1 MAKVIKYINSEV
13 WDNLINNIDSCNVID
28 ELTIILNRLSNMGIK
43 FNLKSII
50 ELLERYP
57 ELDNV
62 LYELFKDKSIVT
74 YLDILELS
82 SDEVMINFLILYAIK
97 NEIYE
102 DAFLVSEYSDLINHD
117 FKRVRNYSYYLTDV
131 KKIPLLSKKHTTLC
145 FKKLQ
150 EIRDVLSNCSDEEK
164 IKELK
169 ELYNHYRNILLNAN
183 LRLVIRIANLY
194 SDLQVDME
202 DLIQTGNMGLIEAV
216 EKYDYT
222 RDSSFST
229 VANMYIKSAIRRKWF
244 GFEKVIRI
252 PESTYTEIN
261 RVKTAEE
268 SLTIKLGAKPSIENL
283 AEEVGLSIKVVRRL
297 LKLSDMEI
305 IPYDD
310 LEEDEFTLE
319 DDMLKDYT
327 LREYLDDL
335 INSELND
342 REKQVIRLHYE
353 HKYKLNQIAGIF
365 NITKSRAGQIDM
377 AAIKKMRARLYSD
390 LSDSKKYTL
399 KDLKKYAYIF
409 QSRKLEVLHIIDCLP
424 LNEQKYMYYVM
435 GDIDALDESMYSNA
449 GIICEKV
456 MSLFNK
462 FLYKLPSNNTGISLN
477 VILGINKNELSDIAV
492 EFYGDSSMQELF
504 TCFGPLLDK
513 YVDESEVYTASL
525 NLLYNRIRESLQGN
539 LEQVLLRNKK
549 KINKSYFFYYD
560 L

>member
-335 INSELND
+335 INNELND

-549 KINKSYFFYYD
+549 KNK
-560 L
+560 

>member
-305 IPYDD
+305 IPYED

-435 GDIDALDESMYSNA
+435 GDIDALDESMYSSA

-549 KINKSYFFYYD
+549 KNK
-560 L
+560 

>member
-183 LRLVIRIANLY
+183 LCLVIRIANLY

-305 IPYDD
+305 IPYED

-435 GDIDALDESMYSNA
+435 GDIDALDESMYSSA

-549 KINKSYFFYYD
+549 KNK
-560 L
+560 

>member
-150 EIRDVLSNCSDEEK
+150 EIRDVLSNCSDEGK

-305 IPYDD
+305 IPYED

-435 GDIDALDESMYSNA
+435 GDIDALDESMYSSA

-549 KINKSYFFYYD
+549 KNK
-560 L
+560 

>member
-305 IPYDD
+305 IPYED

-399 KDLKKYAYIF
+399 KDLKKYVYIF

-435 GDIDALDESMYSNA
+435 GDIDALDESMYSSA

-549 KINKSYFFYYD
+549 KNK
-560 L
+560 

>member
-353 HKYKLNQIAGIF
+353 HKYKLNQLAGIF

-549 KINKSYFFYYD
+549 KNK
-560 L
+560 

>member
-252 PESTYTEIN
+252 LESTYTEIN

-305 IPYDD
+305 IPYED

-549 KINKSYFFYYD
+549 KNK
-560 L
+560 

>member
-435 GDIDALDESMYSNA
+435 GDIDALDESMYSSA

-525 NLLYNRIRESLQGN
+525 NLLYDKIRESLQGN

-549 KINKSYFFYYD
+549 KNK
-560 L
+560 

>member
-305 IPYDD
+305 IPYED

>member
-150 EIRDVLSNCSDEEK
+150 EIRDVLSNCSDEGK

-305 IPYDD
+305 IPYED

-399 KDLKKYAYIF
+399 KDLKKYVYIF

-435 GDIDALDESMYSNA
+435 GDIDALDESMYSSA

-549 KINKSYFFYYD
+549 KNK
-560 L
+560 

>member
-82 SDEVMINFLILYAIK
+82 SDEVMINFLILYVIK

-305 IPYDD
+305 IPYED

-549 KINKSYFFYYD
+549 KNK
-560 L
+560 

>member
-435 GDIDALDESMYSNA
+435 GDIDALDESMYSSA

-549 KINKSYFFYYD
+549 KNK
-560 L
+560 

>member
-305 IPYDD
+305 IPYED

-399 KDLKKYAYIF
+399 KDLKKYVYIF

-435 GDIDALDESMYSNA
+435 GDIDALDESMYSSA

-525 NLLYNRIRESLQGN
+525 NLLYDKIRESLQGN

-549 KINKSYFFYYD
+549 KNK
-560 L
+560 

>member
-399 KDLKKYAYIF
+399 KDLKKYVYIF

-435 GDIDALDESMYSNA
+435 GDIDALDESMYSSA

-513 YVDESEVYTASL
+513 YVDEREVYTASL

-549 KINKSYFFYYD
+549 KNK
-560 L
+560 

>member
-1 MAKVIKYINSEV
+1 M
-13 WDNLINNIDSCNVID
+13 
-28 ELTIILNRLSNMGIK
+28 
-43 FNLKSII
+43 
-50 ELLERYP
+50 
-57 ELDNV
+57 
-62 LYELFKDKSIVT
+62 
-74 YLDILELS
+74 
-82 SDEVMINFLILYAIK
+82 
-97 NEIYE
+97 
-102 DAFLVSEYSDLINHD
+102 
-117 FKRVRNYSYYLTDV
+117 
-131 KKIPLLSKKHTTLC
+131 C

-305 IPYDD
+305 IPYED

-549 KINKSYFFYYD
+549 KNK
-560 L
+560 

>member
-305 IPYDD
+305 IPYED

-399 KDLKKYAYIF
+399 KDLKKYVYIF

-435 GDIDALDESMYSNA
+435 GDIDALDESMYSNV

-525 NLLYNRIRESLQGN
+525 NLLYDKIRESLQGN

-549 KINKSYFFYYD
+549 KNK
-560 L
+560 

>member
-305 IPYDD
+305 IPYED

-353 HKYKLNQIAGIF
+353 HKYKLNQIAGII

-549 KINKSYFFYYD
+549 KNK
-560 L
+560 

>member
-305 IPYDD
+305 IPYED

-435 GDIDALDESMYSNA
+435 GDIDALDESMYSSA

>member
-305 IPYDD
+305 IPYED

-549 KINKSYFFYYD
+549 KNK
-560 L
+560 

>member
-305 IPYDD
+305 IPYED

-435 GDIDALDESMYSNA
+435 GDIDALDESMYSNV